1 MDVQKLEAFPPPPGV
16 WGSLRAG
23 FDIVAGR
30 AALILVPLALDLLLW
45 LGPRLSVEA
54 LLKPFF
60 NLIFEQARR
69 GVATSELDAFAR
81 SQSMILAWLHDF
93 NLMSLLSK
101 LQFFP
106 IGIPSLSALTLPVE
120 TPLGTRSVIEISS
133 VWSLVGLS
141 FVLVLIGWVGGGL
154 YFRLVSGTILGGNE
168 AGISSTRAVVQ
179 SLFLSFVWAMAL
191 MFILLPVTFVVGIL
205 GFISPVLA
213 SAAVLAVAFFSF
225 FLIVP
230 LFFMPHGIFVRRQN
244 ALYSI
249 YSGLRMSRFTLPT
262 SGLFVLTFFLLSRG
276 LDYLWSVPKNDS
288 WLTLVGFA
296 GHAFIATALLA
307 SSFVYYRDM
316 NDWLQNFFQRF
327 QAAGKPSS
335 TGQV

>member
-1 MDVQKLEAFPPPPGV
+1 MDVQKLEAFPPPPGIL
-16 WGSLRAG
+16 GSLRVG

-30 AALILVPLALDLLLW
+30 AALILVPLALDVFLW
-45 LGPRLSVEA
+45 LGPRLSVEG

-60 NLIFEQARR
+60 NLVFEQARR
-69 GVATSELDAFAR
+69 GVAVSDLDAFAS

-120 TPLGTRSVIEISS
+120 TPIGTRSVMEISS
-133 VWSLVGLS
+133 GWSLVGLS
-141 FVLVLIGWVGGGL
+141 CVLILIGWVGGGL
-154 YFRLVSGTILGGNE
+154 YFRQVSGTIPGGGE
-168 AGISSTRAVVQ
+168 ASLSSMRAVAQ
-179 SLFLSFVWAMAL
+179 SVFLSLIWAVAMMFVS
-191 MFILLPVTFVVGIL
+191 LPATFVVGIL
-205 GFISPVLA
+205 GLISPVLA

-230 LFFMPHGIFVRRQN
+230 LFFIPHGIFVRRQN

-249 YSGLRMSRFTLPT
+249 YSSLRMSRFTLPT
-262 SGLFVLTFFLLSRG
+262 SGLFVLIFFLLSRG
-276 LDYLWSVPKNDS
+276 LDYLWSVPENDS

-296 GHAFIATALLA
+296 GHAFITTALLA
-307 SSFVYYRDM
+307 SSFVYYRNM
-316 NDWLQNFFQRF
+316 NDWLQNFFQRV

-335 TGQV
+335 TGQM